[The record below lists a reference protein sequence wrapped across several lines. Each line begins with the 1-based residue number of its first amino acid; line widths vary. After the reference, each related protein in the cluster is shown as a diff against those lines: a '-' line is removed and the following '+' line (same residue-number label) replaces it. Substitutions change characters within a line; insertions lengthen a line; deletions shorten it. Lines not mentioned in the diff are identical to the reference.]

1 MGDAFDYSEAI
12 AVNRIIFGQ
21 AINHFRPVFFNI
33 KEQLLVEFNK
43 ASFYKPLIELAA
55 ERGVSSHEL
64 FNLAQADQYKE
75 AKSPLLRLQLW
86 ENILK
91 RTVELTGDTAIGLHY
106 GKHVNITSLG
116 TLGFA
121 VMSCNNLEE
130 VLRLVIRYHPILNTE
145 IYCELFHEPHSTIL
159 RANLK
164 NNHYAQQHVMFESTF
179 STIIALGE
187 YLLNRSL
194 FDIELHLNYPP
205 PEYQDMYSQVFSMPV
220 LFNQEHCQLVV
231 NKNTLLQSKLKTANP
246 SGRVVFKQ
254 QCELMLRKLNT
265 KQDIAAKVQS
275 LLMHS
280 SGHFPDIN
288 HVARELCMSER
299 TLRRRLKEEGTNFR
313 QVFDEVRNVLACEY
327 LTTTKITVSEIANL
341 LDYTECVNFR
351 RAFVRWNEMTPNQYR
366 TAHSSH

>member
-1 MGDAFDYSEAI
+1 M
-12 AVNRIIFGQ
+12 
-21 AINHFRPVFFNI
+21 
-33 KEQLLVEFNK
+33 EFNK
-43 ASFYKPLIELAA
+43 ASFYKPLIELAQ
-55 ERGVSSHEL
+55 ERGVSSHLL
-64 FNLAQADQYKE
+64 FDQEYVEQFKK
-75 AKSPLLRLQLW
+75 AKTPLMRLQLW
-86 ENILK
+86 ENILQ
-91 RTVELTGDTAIGLHY
+91 RTVDLTGDNALGLYY

-145 IYCELFHEPHSTIL
+145 ISCGIFHESQSTVL
-159 RANLK
+159 RATLK
-164 NNHYAQQHVMFESTF
+164 SNQYAQQQVIFESTF

-187 YLLNRSL
+187 YLLNGRL

-205 PEYQDMYSQVFSMPV
+205 PEYHELYSQVFSMPV

-231 NKNTLLQSKLKTANP
+231 NKNTLLESKLKTANP

-265 KQDIAAKVQS
+265 KLNIASKVQS

-288 HVARELCMSER
+288 QVAKELCMSER
-299 TLRRRLKEEGTNFR
+299 TLRRRLNEEDTNFR
-313 QVFDEVRNVLACEY
+313 KVFDEVRNVLACEY
-327 LTTTKITVSEIANL
+327 LTSTKITVSEIGSL
-341 LDYTECVNFR
+341 LGYTECVNFR
-351 RAFVRWNEMTPNQYR
+351 RAFVRWNSLTPNQYR
-366 TAHSSH
+366 TANSDH